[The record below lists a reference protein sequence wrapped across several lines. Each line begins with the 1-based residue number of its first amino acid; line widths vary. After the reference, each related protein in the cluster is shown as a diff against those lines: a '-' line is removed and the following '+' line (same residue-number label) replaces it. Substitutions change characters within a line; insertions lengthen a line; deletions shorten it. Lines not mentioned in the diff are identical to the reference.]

1 LANDRDIPELVAE
14 LLIGFDKM
22 VEQQIKTN
30 EKLDRVTDGLGRVVD
45 KLSRMENRRDKVES
59 HISKLNLL
67 SAENNRAILK
77 LANQMEQFIDLDPRV
92 RKLESAVF
100 K

>member
-1 LANDRDIPELVAE
+1 MPDNKDLTELMAD
-14 LLIGFDKM
+14 LLIAQDKM
-22 VEQQIKTN
+22 VDQQISTN
-30 EKLDRVTDGLGRVVD
+30 VKLDRVADSLEKVVD
-45 KLSRMENRRDKVES
+45 KLSGLDDRLGSVEN